1 MTPPAAQTVAEAIRA
16 ATELLGSRTD
26 SARLDAELLMADAL
40 GIDRGTMLLM
50 RTRDPVPSGFAER
63 LARRAAHEPVAY
75 ITGRQDFWTLTLA
88 VSPAVLI
95 PRSDSE
101 TLIEA
106 ALEAF
111 AERAPTR
118 ILDLGTGSGA
128 LLLAALSEFPHA
140 SGVGIDASEAA
151 IGIARA
157 NAEAT
162 GLAHRAQMLHG
173 NWRREGW
180 TTPLPGPFDL
190 ILANPPYIEADA
202 ALARQVMEHE
212 PHSALFAGAEGLDD
226 YRILIPA
233 LPALLADRGMAIFEI
248 GASQCEPVSAIAAAH
263 GYSAQCRRDLAGHDR
278 ALMLRRRAAT

>member
-1 MTPPAAQTVAEAIRA
+1 MTQSATIADALREA
-16 ATELLGSRTD
+16 ATDLSGISDTP
-26 SARLDAELLMADAL
+26 RLDAELLMADAL
-40 GIDRGTMLLM
+40 GVDRGTMLLM

-111 AERAPTR
+111 AEQVPTR
-118 ILDLGTGSGA
+118 ILDLGTGSGS
-128 LLLAALSEFPHA
+128 LLLAALSEFPQA
-140 SGVGIDASEAA
+140 SGVGIDASEQALE
-151 IGIARA
+151 IARA
-157 NAEAT
+157 NAKAT
-162 GLAHRAQMLHG
+162 GLADRAQMVHG
-173 NWRREGW
+173 DWRTQGW
-180 TTPLPGPFDL
+180 SAGLPGPFDL